1 MYKNNKILG
10 IIPARGGSKGVPRKN
25 LRLLAGRP
33 LIAWTIEAAKGSS
46 LLDRVILSSEDDEIM
61 ETARRHGL
69 EVPFK
74 RPPELARDDTPGI
87 LPVLHALEMLS
98 SENYTHVVL
107 LQPTSPMRNSE
118 DIDGAIRLCIDRAAP
133 ACLGVCEAPH
143 PPWWM
148 FGMDADRK
156 LSPLM
161 AAKDIPLR
169 RQDAPKAY
177 QLNGAIYVAEIG
189 FIKSSKG
196 FIGPESLGYAMPG
209 ERSLDIDS
217 ELDILLA
224 ESLLAAQANRKI
236 SD

>member
-33 LIAWTIEAAKGSS
+33 LIAWTIEAAKESS

>member
-1 MYKNNKILG
+1 MYKNSKILG

-25 LRLLAGRP
+25 LRPLAGKP
-33 LIAWTIEAAKGSS
+33 LIAWTIEAAQGSS
-46 LLDRVILSSEDDEIM
+46 LLDRVILSSEDEEIM
-61 ETARRHGL
+61 ETAQRHGL
-69 EVPFK
+69 DVPFK

>member
-1 MYKNNKILG
+1 MYKNSKILG

>member
-33 LIAWTIEAAKGSS
+33 LIAWTIEAAKESS

-224 ESLLAAQANRKI
+224 ESLLAAQVNRKI